1 MIPSKY
7 GSTLMMALGCLVAF
21 ACQPQDKSQSSPPKE
36 SVLEEE
42 ALWSQANQLFKALK
56 TIPDSPSNNP
66 TTPEKVELGRMLFHE
81 PRLSQS
87 GRISCSSCH
96 NLALYGVDGRPT
108 SLGHNAQVGSRNA
121 PTVFNASL
129 HFSQFWDGRAADL
142 ESQAAGPILNP
153 VEMAMESE
161 PIAVERLQ
169 KIPEYQAAF
178 QKVFPESS
186 QAISYTNITRAIAAF
201 ERTLLT
207 PSPFDEYLAGNRNRL
222 SAAEKEGLQTYIRY
236 GCTACH
242 NGMGLGGNLYQKF
255 GLIHP
260 YPHEKDT
267 GRFQVTQKPEDKY
280 VFKVP
285 SLRNVAR
292 TAPYFHDGQVS
303 DLQEAILIMAKTQLG
318 KNMPPEDAQKIA
330 VFLNS
335 LTGEIPNTAH
345 ANP

>member
-7 GSTLMMALGCLVAF
+7 GIPLMVALGCLVVF
-21 ACQPQDKSQSSPPKE
+21 ACQPQKETSP
-36 SVLEEE
+36 EEE
-42 ALWSQANQLFKALK
+42 ALWTQANQLFKPLK
-56 TIPDSPSNNP
+56 TVPDSPASNP

-96 NLALYGVDGRPT
+96 NLALYGVDARPT
-108 SLGHNAQVGSRNA
+108 SLGHNAQAGTRNA

-129 HFSQFWDGRAADL
+129 HFSQFWDGRATDL

-153 VEMAMESE
+153 VEMAMKSE
-161 PIAVERLQ
+161 PVVVERLQ
-169 KIPEYQAAF
+169 KIPEYQSAF
-178 QKVFPESS
+178 QKVFPESP

-207 PSPFDEYLAGNRNRL
+207 PSPFDAYLAGDKNRL

-242 NGMGLGGNLYQKF
+242 NGMGLGGNIYQKF

-267 GRFQVTQKPEDKY
+267 GRFQITQKPEDRY

-292 TAPYFHDGQVS
+292 TAPYFHDGKVS
-303 DLQEAILIMAKTQLG
+303 ELKEAILIMAKTQLG
-318 KNMPPEDAQKIA
+318 KDMPPEDAQKIA

-335 LTGEIPNTAH
+335 LTGELPDTAH
-345 ANP
+345 ANR